1 MDGYLYDK
9 NKIERAIYLLN
20 DIGIKGI
27 NNAGKLVEISSILS
41 SPKHIVE
48 QNVETKGEE
57 KNGSRK

>member
-27 NNAGKLVEISSILS
+27 NNAVKLVEISSILS
-41 SPKHIVE
+41 SPKNIVE
-48 QNVETKGEE
+48 MKGEE
-57 KNGSRK
+57 NNGSKQ